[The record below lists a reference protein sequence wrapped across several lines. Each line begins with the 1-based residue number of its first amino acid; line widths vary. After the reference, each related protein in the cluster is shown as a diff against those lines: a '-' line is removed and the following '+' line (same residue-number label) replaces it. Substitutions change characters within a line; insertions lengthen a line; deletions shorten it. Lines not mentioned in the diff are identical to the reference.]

1 MKLLILTSNTN
12 RSSFRQ
18 RIEVYLDSM
27 RNCGIIP
34 TVALLPKNFLSRRK
48 LLKKASQFNGV
59 LIHKKGLNFFDAGI
73 LRKSAGKIIYNFDDA
88 VMLSDKKPSRY
99 SGSHFRPWRR
109 SVTVADMVIV
119 GSSHLADLAL
129 QFNKNVHVLP
139 IGLNLS
145 DYPVGS
151 HSLNDGKIRLVWI
164 GSKSTLDYLVELKP
178 VLEKIGQSF
187 DNVILRIIGDDFFD
201 LNRLPV
207 EKCSWSL
214 QTSSRD
220 LSQCDIGLAP
230 LPDNP
235 FTRGKC
241 SFKVL
246 EYSSCRLPVVA
257 SPVGTNSDYI
267 KNGQTGFL
275 ANSPDEWFDKL
286 SLLIKDS
293 ALRKTMGAEGRTFAK
308 SFDLSLIGKQFT
320 ELIIDCLRG

>member
-1 MKLLILTSNTN
+1 
-12 RSSFRQ
+12 
-18 RIEVYLDSM
+18 M

-34 TVALLPKNFLSRRK
+34 TVELIPNNFWSRRK
-48 LLKKASQFNGV
+48 IFKKTSEFDGALV
-59 LIHKKGLNFFDAGI
+59 HKKGLNFLDAKI
-73 LRKSAGKIIYNFDDA
+73 LRKHARKIIYNFDDA
-88 VMLSDKKPSRY
+88 VMLSDKNPGRY

-119 GSSHLADLAL
+119 GSSHLAGLAR

-139 IGLNLS
+139 IGLNFS
-145 DYPVGS
+145 DYQVEGPP
-151 HSLNDGKIRLVWI
+151 LNNGKIRLVWI
-164 GSKSTLDYLVELKP
+164 GSKSTLDYLAELKP

-187 DNVILRIIGDDFFD
+187 DNVILRIISDDFFD

-207 EKCSWSL
+207 EKCLWSS
-214 QTSSRD
+214 QTRSRD

-246 EYSSCRLPVVA
+246 EYAASGLPVIA
-257 SPVGTNSDYI
+257 SPIGTNSVYV

-275 ANSPDEWFDKL
+275 VNNHDEWFDKL

-293 ALRKTMGAEGRTFAK
+293 ALRKTMGAKGRTFAEN
-308 SFDLSLIGKQFT
+308 FDLPLIGKQFA
-320 ELIIDCLRG
+320 ELILGCLSGRSH